1 VNQPNHFQVLDGW
14 RAISILLVLA
24 AHLLPLGPKSLML
37 NSTAGVMGMS
47 LFFILS
53 GFLITSF
60 LLKSI
65 NMIDFI
71 SRRFFRIVP
80 LAWLYL
86 IVVLVLVDGNTDTY
100 LSHLFFYANLPPVV
114 TIKETS
120 HFWSLCLEMQFYVL
134 TALLVTVLGRRG
146 LMMLPLLCLAV
157 TGIRIASGVHVSVV
171 TYYRLDEVL
180 AGCCLALAY
189 RSHTEIKFGFFR
201 FLFNPYLFLVLLI
214 VACHPASGWMNYF
227 RPYFAMLLIG
237 STMMNKH
244 TQIVTFLQ
252 LKSFAYIAAI
262 SYALY
267 VFHGGLRHTWLGEGD
282 TMEKYLK
289 RPLLFAVTFLLA
301 HVSTFYYERKFT
313 AWGRVFAK
321 RLNDFVGK
329 NKRSKG
335 ISKQNQE
342 L

>member
-1 VNQPNHFQVLDGW
+1 MNHSNHFQVLDGW

-60 LLKSI
+60 LLKST

-80 LAWLYL
+80 LAWLY
-86 IVVLVLVDGNTDTY
+86 IVVVLALVGADSDTY
-100 LSHLFFYANLPPVV
+100 FSHLFFYANLPPVV

-134 TALLVTVLGRRG
+134 TALIVMTLGRRG
-146 LMMLPLLCLAV
+146 LMILPLLCLAV
-157 TGIRIASGVHVSVV
+157 TGYRISAGVHVSVV

-189 RSHTEIKFGFFR
+189 RNHTEIKAGFVR
-201 FLFNPYLFLVLLI
+201 LLFNPYIFLVLLFI
-214 VACHPASGWMNYF
+214 ACHPQSGWLNYF

-237 STMMNKH
+237 STLMNKH
-244 TQIVTFLQ
+244 THLVTLLQ

-282 TMEKYLK
+282 TIEKYLK
-289 RPLLFAVTFLLA
+289 RPLLFAVTFFLA
-301 HVSTFYYERKFT
+301 HISTFYYEKNFT
-313 AWGRVFAK
+313 DWGRIFAK
-321 RLNDFVGK
+321 KLNCYFD
-329 NKRSKG
+329 RSSRK
-335 ISKQNQE
+335 SQQRQE

>member
-1 VNQPNHFQVLDGW
+1 MPMNHSNHLQVLDGW

-60 LLKSI
+60 LLKNT
-65 NMIDFI
+65 NMVDFI

-80 LAWLYL
+80 LAWLY
-86 IVVLVLVDGNTDTY
+86 IVVVLVLVGADAKTY

-120 HFWSLCLEMQFYVL
+120 HFWSLCLEIQFYVL
-134 TALLVTVLGRRG
+134 AALIVLALGRRG
-146 LMMLPLLCLAV
+146 LMILPLLCLAV
-157 TGIRIASGVHVSVV
+157 TGYRIFSGVHVSVV
-171 TYYRLDEVL
+171 TYYRLDEIL
-180 AGCCLALAY
+180 AGCCLALVY
-189 RSHTEIKFGFFR
+189 RSHTEVKTDLVR
-201 FLFNPYLFLVLLI
+201 FLFNPYIFLILLV
-214 VACHPASGWMNYF
+214 VACHPASGWLNYF
-227 RPYFAMLLIG
+227 RPYFAMLLVG
-237 STMMNKH
+237 STLMNKRS
-244 TQIVTFLQ
+244 QAVAFLQ
-252 LKSFAYIAAI
+252 LKSFAYIATI

-289 RPLLFAVTFLLA
+289 RPLLFAVTFFLA
-301 HVSTFYYERKFT
+301 HISTFYYEKKCT
-313 AWGRVFAK
+313 AWGRIFASKLNSYFHRGKSELEK
-321 RLNDFVGK
+321 RRQL
-329 NKRSKG
+329 
-335 ISKQNQE
+335 
-342 L
+342 